1 MLLAPDELAAPGV
14 VYRMTGRWREENWFR
29 YGRAHFDLDSLDS
42 YAVTPDDPGPHRA
55 EPGEE
60 NRGSRL
66 QGREEGPRRR
76 HGSRRLS
83 GFPCRQDRSPT
94 R

>member
-42 YAVTPDDPGPHRA
+42 YAVTPDDPDRTAPNPAKKTAAAVVRTARKALADA
-55 EPGEE
+55 EAECP
-60 NRGSRL
+60 
-66 QGREEGPRRR
+66 GPRPHAFHRR
-76 HGSRRLS
+76 CGK
-83 GFPCRQDRSPT
+83 
-94 R
+94 